1 MKKLLFLS
9 VIVIALFMWDCNRSK
24 KMCGV
29 YVCKEHF
36 DPTMI
41 DNLKLDI
48 NIDGTIELV
57 GETMNSSGT
66 YEAFGDSLFIKT
78 DFYDMRLLV
87 KKNSL
92 VGYNVL
98 YVKAGL

>member
-9 VIVIALFMWDCNRSK
+9 IMVVSLFMWDCNRSK

-36 DPTMI
+36 DPNMI

-66 YEAFGDSLFIKT
+66 YQAFGDSLFITT
-78 DFYDMRLLV
+78 DFYDMRLLF
-87 KKNSL
+87 KKNNL
-92 VGYNVL
+92 AGYNVL
-98 YVKAGL
+98 FVKAEL